1 MHFIS
6 PAATV
11 PDKQREEQREARM
24 RLKEKQRA
32 SEETWADRFTQ
43 DPRTAPVSQSPHNA
57 PVSYQP
63 ASTYQDNQTGRISS
77 APQPA
82 VNDLADESK

>member
-1 MHFIS
+1 MYFIS
-6 PAATV
+6 PAAAV
-11 PDKQREEQREARM
+11 SDKQREEQREARM

-43 DPRTAPVSQSPHNA
+43 DPRTAAVSQSPRN
-57 PVSYQP
+57 QP
-63 ASTYQDNQTGRISS
+63 PSSYQDNQAGRINS

-82 VNDLADESK
+82 VNELMDETK